1 MKRFTDLYWGLD
13 ATTRTSEKEALLVDY
28 FRAVPP
34 EDGAVAVRILSGGRQ
49 SRGVSTMLLR
59 AWAAEVAGIPDWL
72 VEECYAHVGDLAETL
87 ALLLPEPVVNST
99 VDVAT
104 EWGGLADYLRGT
116 VDSVRAEANEGR
128 KRAMVEEVWRGLG
141 PAERIVWHK
150 FLTGGLRVGVSRTL
164 VARALAV
171 VAGVEP
177 AEILERLVA
186 ARLETAEDYLE
197 LLDPTAATT
206 SRRPYPFF
214 LAAPLDEPPAMLG
227 DVAGWQV
234 EWKWDGVRAQLVRRG
249 GEVALWTRGE
259 ELVGERFPELIAAAE
274 DLPDGT
280 VLDGEL
286 LVVRAGRQLDFST
299 LSKRLHRKAPT
310 RRDIAELPTAF
321 LAYDL
326 LEAGGVDLRAEPL
339 GQRRRQLETLAAARG
354 WPVFEPPLAGAPLP
368 SPAPDSVPFLLSPVL
383 APADWDAVTSARATA
398 RQRGVEGV
406 MLKRQNGAYGVG
418 RTRGEWWKWK
428 IQPLEIDA
436 VLIGAVAGHGRR
448 AGLHT
453 DYTFGVW
460 HNGRLVKIANAYSGL
475 TDEELTAID
484 RIIRATTLEK
494 KGPWRGV
501 TATLVMELAFE
512 RVAESTRHASGV
524 AVRFPRIVRWRKDKS
539 PAEAGTL
546 ADLRALVAPLP
557 PLPPLPPAPRAPRSP
572 SAQRPPRGPRPISR
586 PGDRQTM
593 LWEEGE

>member
-1 MKRFTDLYWGLD
+1 MKRFTELYWKLD
-13 ATTRTSEKEALLVDY
+13 ATTLTSEKETLLADY
-28 FRAVPP
+28 FRSVPP
-34 EDGAVAVRILSGGRQ
+34 EDGAVAVDLLSGRRQ
-49 SRGVSTMLLR
+49 SRAVSTALLR
-59 AWAAEVAGIPDWL
+59 SWAAEAAGIPDWL

-87 ALLLPEPVVNST
+87 AILLPEPVAGPET
-99 VDVAT
+99 AAT
-104 EWGGLADYLRGT
+104 EWGGLADCLRGT
-116 VDSVRAEANEGR
+116 VDSVRAEADEGR
-128 KRAMVEEVWRGLG
+128 KRAMVEAAWRGLD
-141 PAERIVWHK
+141 ASERIVWHK

-186 ARLETAEDYLE
+186 VRMETAEDYRE
-197 LLDPTAATT
+197 LLNPTAATT

-249 GEVALWTRGE
+249 GETALWTRGE
-259 ELVGERFPELIAAAE
+259 ELVGPQFPEVVAAAE
-274 DLPDGT
+274 SFPDGT

-286 LVVRAGRQLDFST
+286 LVVRAGRQLGFSM
-299 LSKRLHRKAPT
+299 LSKRLHRKIPT

-321 LAYDL
+321 LVYDL
-326 LEAGGVDLRAEPL
+326 LEADGVDLRAEPL

-354 WPVFEPPLAGAPLP
+354 WSVFEPPMAGDPLP
-368 SPAPDSVPFLLSPVL
+368 SPARDSEPFLLSPLL

-398 RQRGVEGV
+398 RERGVEGV
-406 MLKRQNGAYGVG
+406 MLKRREGPYGVA

-428 IQPLEIDA
+428 IDPLEIDA

-453 DYTFGVW
+453 DYTFGIW
-460 HNGRLVKIANAYSGL
+460 DEGRLVKIANAYSGL
-475 TDEELTAID
+475 TDEELTEVD
-484 RIIRATTLEK
+484 RIIRMTTLEK

-539 PAEAGTL
+539 PAEAGSL
-546 ADLRALVAPLP
+546 ADLRALVAPVE
-557 PLPPLPPAPRAPRSP
+557 PLPPLPPT
-572 SAQRPPRGPRPISR
+572 PRPIPR
-586 PGDRQTM
+586 PGERQTM

>member
-1 MKRFTDLYWGLD
+1 LKRFTDLSWRLD
-13 ATTRTSEKEALLVDY
+13 ATTKTSAKEALLVDY
-28 FRAVPP
+28 FRAIPP
-34 EDGAVAVRILSGGRQ
+34 GDGAVAVRILSGGRQ
-49 SRGVSTMLLR
+49 SRAVSTASLR

-72 VEECYAHVGDLAETL
+72 VEECYSHVGDLAETL
-87 ALLLPEPVVNST
+87 ALLLPEPVAGPGT
-99 VDVAT
+99 AAAT
-104 EWGGLADYLRGT
+104 EWGGLADCLRGT
-116 VDSVRAEANEGR
+116 VDSIRAEADEGR
-128 KRAMVEEVWRGLG
+128 KRALVEEVWRGLG

-150 FLTGGLRVGVSRTL
+150 FLTGGLRLGVSRTL

-177 AEILERLVA
+177 AEMLERLVA

-197 LLDPTAATT
+197 LLDPTAAAT

-249 GEVALWTRGE
+249 GETALWTRGE
-259 ELVGERFPELIAAAE
+259 ELVGDRFPEVVAAAE
-274 DLPDGT
+274 RLPDGT

-286 LVVRAGRQLDFST
+286 LVVRGGRQLGFDQ
-299 LSKRLHRKAPT
+299 LSKRLHRKAPA
-310 RRDIAELPTAF
+310 RRDIAELPVAF

-326 LEAGGVDLRAEPL
+326 VESESVDLRGEAL
-339 GQRRRQLETLAAARG
+339 TKRRQQLETLAAARG
-354 WPVFEPPLAGAPLP
+354 WPVFEPPMAGNPLP
-368 SPAPDSVPFLLSPVL
+368 SLARDSEPFLLSPVL
-383 APADWDAVTSARATA
+383 APADWAAVASARATG
-398 RQRGVEGV
+398 RDRGVEGV
-406 MLKRQNGAYGVG
+406 MLKRRDGAYGVG

-428 IQPLEIDA
+428 IEPLEIDA

-460 HNGRLVKIANAYSGL
+460 HDGRLVKIANAYSGL
-475 TDEELTAID
+475 TDEELTEVD

-501 TATLVMELAFE
+501 TPSLVMELAFE

-539 PAEAGTL
+539 PAEAGAL
-546 ADLRALVAPLP
+546 ADLRALVAPVQ
-557 PLPPLPPAPRAPRSP
+557 PLPPLPPT
-572 SAQRPPRGPRPISR
+572 PRPFSP

>member
-1 MKRFTDLYWGLD
+1 MS
-13 ATTRTSEKEALLVDY
+13 TS
-28 FRAVPP
+28 
-34 EDGAVAVRILSGGRQ
+34 
-49 SRGVSTMLLR
+49 LLR
-59 AWAAEVAGIPDWL
+59 SWAAEAAGIPDWL

-87 ALLLPEPVVNST
+87 AILLPEPVAGPNT
-99 VDVAT
+99 EAAT
-104 EWGGLADYLRGT
+104 WGGLADCLRGT
-116 VDSVRAEANEGR
+116 VDSVRAEADEGR
-128 KRAMVEEVWRGLG
+128 KRAMVEAAWRGLD
-141 PAERIVWHK
+141 ASERIVWHK

-186 ARLETAEDYLE
+186 VRMETAEDYRE
-197 LLDPTAATT
+197 LLNPTAATT

-214 LAAPLDEPPAMLG
+214 LAAPLDGPPAVLG
-227 DVAGWQV
+227 AVAGWQV

-249 GEVALWTRGE
+249 GETALWTRGE
-259 ELVGERFPELIAAAE
+259 ELVGPQFPEVVAAAE
-274 DLPDGT
+274 SFPNGT

-286 LVVRAGRQLDFST
+286 LVVRAGRQLGFNM
-299 LSKRLHRKAPT
+299 LSKRLHRKIPT

-321 LAYDL
+321 LVYDL
-326 LEAGGVDLRAEPL
+326 LEADGVDLRAEPL

-354 WPVFEPPLAGAPLP
+354 WSVFEPPMAGDPLP
-368 SPAPDSVPFLLSPVL
+368 SKDRDSVPFLLSPVL
-383 APADWDAVTSARATA
+383 APADWDAVASARAAA
-398 RQRGVEGV
+398 RERGVEGV
-406 MLKRQNGAYGVG
+406 MLKRRDGPYGVA

-428 IQPLEIDA
+428 IDPLEIDA

-453 DYTFGVW
+453 DYTFGIW
-460 HNGRLVKIANAYSGL
+460 DEGRLVKIANAYSGL
-475 TDEELTAID
+475 TDEELTEVD
-484 RIIRATTLEK
+484 RIIRMTTLEK

-539 PAEAGTL
+539 PAEAGSL
-546 ADLRALVAPLP
+546 ADLRALVAPVE
-557 PLPPLPPAPRAPRSP
+557 PLPPLPPT
-572 SAQRPPRGPRPISR
+572 PRPIPR
-586 PGDRQTM
+586 PGERQTM